1 LLWLTLIGKFALHCI
16 GIFWALAIYATYAG
30 CDPMALG
37 KIKKKDEI
45 MPYFV
50 MDKLSLIPGLPGLF
64 VAAIIGGILEHL
76 VFVYQLLRG
85 SCCGKTLALKF
96 DIFKN
101 TSQFYATLCYRN
113 CSHWI
118 SHNCV
123 KYETFNGI
131 GDYLWQ
137 FIKWSSFGTVLDRVF
152 HTKL

>member
-1 LLWLTLIGKFALHCI
+1 MSCMVFFCGLV
-16 GIFWALAIYATYAG
+16 IYATYAG

-64 VAAIIGGILEHL
+64 VAAIIGAALSTLSSYI
-76 VFVYQLLRG
+76 QLLRG
-85 SCCGKTLALKF
+85 FVVERRLLKIRHFQKCFTDICDVYQQNTIPCCRSC
-96 DIFKN
+96 
-101 TSQFYATLCYRN
+101 Y
-113 CSHWI
+113 HWI

-131 GDYLWQ
+131 RDYLCE
-137 FIKWSSFGTVLDRVF
+137 FIKWSSIGTVLDRVI
-152 HTKL
+152 